1 MRTIE
6 ILNLGRVE
14 YRDAYEYQRARVQ
27 KRQADEVP
35 DCLIMVEHPPVIT
48 LGRGG
53 GWNNIVVSRDFLRE
67 RGVEVFET
75 ERGGNV
81 TFHGPGQL
89 VGYPIIK
96 LDRGE
101 RDLHRLLA
109 LYEEAIITAIGR
121 YGIRGEHKPGLVG
134 VWVSNRKIASIG
146 VCVAKWVTFHGFA
159 INVSVD
165 MRWFEMIN
173 PCGLEASIMTSMEEV
188 TGKAHSVEE
197 LVLPVGL
204 AFAEVLGREPVYA
217 SIS

>member
-1 MRTIE
+1 VRTIE
-6 ILNLGRVE
+6 ILYLGQVG
-14 YRDAYEYQRARVQ
+14 YRDAYEYQRARVR

-35 DCLIMVEHPPVIT
+35 DCLIILEHPPVIT
-48 LGRGG
+48 VGRGG
-53 GWNNIVVSRDFLRE
+53 GWNNIIVSKDCLKE
-67 RGVEVFET
+67 RGVEVFEA

-101 RDLHRLLA
+101 RDLHRLLE
-109 LYEEAIITAIGR
+109 LYEEAIIAAIGR
-121 YGIRGEHKPGLVG
+121 YGVRGEHKPGHVG

-146 VCVAKWVTFHGFA
+146 VCVEKWVTFHGFA

-173 PCGLEASIMTSMEEV
+173 PCGLEASIMTSMEQV
-188 TGKAHSVEE
+188 TGKAYSVED
-197 LVLPVGL
+197 LALPVGL
-204 AFAEVLGREPVYA
+204 AFAEAFGREPVYVGTR
-217 SIS
+217 